1 MGMEEV
7 KVGAEFRRLTVL
19 AVTHSYV
26 GKGNR
31 HRTLAEVRCSC
42 GTVKTIRADA
52 LVYGNRTRSCGC
64 LETEI
69 KSKRFTERNK
79 ETAKFG
85 SFSSKNPRTFLSW
98 KSMKDRCYNAKQK
111 AYKTYGA
118 VGVRVC
124 QFLRE
129 SPMNLVTLIGY
140 RKKKLPSLDRHPEH
154 DGNYTCGQCEECRK
168 KGWELNIRWTTRQGQ
183 SENRGAF
190 NVHLTAFGKTML
202 LSHWQEASG
211 IDARRIMTR
220 IRRDGWT
227 VERALSTPDKKGNC
241 YEPRE

>member
-1 MGMEEV
+1 MGYELIV
-7 KVGAEFRRLTVL
+7 VGARFHRWLVLEERRPGQARVL
-19 AVTHSYV
+19 CQC
-26 GKGNR
+26 
-31 HRTLAEVRCSC
+31 EC
-42 GTVKTIRADA
+42 GTIKKVDVDG
-52 LVYGNRTRSCGC
+52 LVRGGSKSCGC
-64 LETEI
+64 LSNEVTA
-69 KSKRFTERNK
+69 RRNK
-79 ETAKFG
+79 ETGRFKG
-85 SFSSKNPRTFLSW
+85 FSKKNPRTFLSW
-98 KSMKDRCYNAKQK
+98 RSMNNRCYNTKQK
-111 AYKTYGA
+111 AYATYGA